1 MRLTDQNMR
10 GRTVIGADGQVI
22 GELNT
27 LFLDG
32 EGRGVESY
40 QVKLR
45 REVAEQLGSAHGFFH
60 AALIEVPIR
69 LIQSVGD
76 TIVLSV
82 SVDELRRSLP
92 GEEESAAAHE

>member
-10 GRTVIGADGQVI
+10 GRTLIGADGQVV
-22 GELNT
+22 GEIHA
-27 LFLDG
+27 LFLDS
-32 EGRGVESY
+32 EGRSVESY

-45 REVAEQLGSAHGFFH
+45 REVAEQLGASHGFFH
-60 AALIEVPIR
+60 AGLIEVPTR

-76 TIVLSV
+76 TVLLSV

-92 GEEESAAAHE
+92 QEGESAAAP